1 MNNVWCQ
8 KGFLSP
14 FFIITKKK
22 QIVIGNYYNASPAQF
37 TFRNFPLQ
45 QHKLC
50 SWIYT
55 HPMKLPM
62 HFQSSMFVPSWTVVS
77 YCVILRF
84 DNNASSIYAEMLAFI
99 YSCDIVS
106 TTNVHF
112 LRSTKNLKVLKSFSR
127 CMMGIFFLNKDN
139 LADWLRW

>member
-1 MNNVWCQ
+1 
-8 KGFLSP
+8 
-14 FFIITKKK
+14 
-22 QIVIGNYYNASPAQF
+22 
-37 TFRNFPLQ
+37 
-45 QHKLC
+45 
-50 SWIYT
+50 
-55 HPMKLPM
+55 MKLPM
-62 HFQSSMFVPSWTVVS
+62 HFQSSMFAIMNSRVMS

-139 LADWLRW
+139 LAD